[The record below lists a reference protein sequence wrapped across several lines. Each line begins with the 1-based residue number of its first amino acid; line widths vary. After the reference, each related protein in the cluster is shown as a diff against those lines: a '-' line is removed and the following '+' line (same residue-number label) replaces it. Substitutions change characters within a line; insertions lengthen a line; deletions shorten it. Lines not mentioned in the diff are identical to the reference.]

1 MRPGRPWPPPAA
13 AKWSLARGGPA
24 LGAPKIIHFPD
35 NGRLFPAS
43 LSHRNL
49 FPPTLICSFLA
60 LRWLPCLLACAIWL
74 SGAPRAVAQKGP
86 AGTPAPVVRRQ
97 LAAHRT
103 AAPIKLDG
111 LLDDAAWVGAPVAGQ
126 FVEQRPHP
134 GRPERLPT
142 EVRVLY
148 DDAAIYVGAKLVEAS
163 PDSIRRELTQRD
175 NIGNTD
181 FFAVFLDPYRDHLN
195 GYGFFVLSTGVQ
207 VDNRYSPA
215 NGEDG
220 AWNAVWESR
229 VALLPGGKGWSV
241 EIRIPYS
248 AIRFAQAPVQTWG
261 VNFMRQR
268 KKDNQK
274 LFWNE
279 IKPAVDGF
287 VNQWGEL
294 TNLENLHP
302 PLRLSLTPYVS
313 SYVNHYP
320 YNEQG
325 KHNYSTSFNG
335 GADVKWGIN
344 ESFTLDA
351 TLVPDFGQ
359 VISDNQVLNLSPF
372 EVQYQENRAFFTEGT
387 ELFNKGGLFYSRRVG
402 AQPIGFNDVAGQL
415 QKGEFVYQNP
425 GMTRLIN
432 ATKVSGRTRKGLG
445 VGVFNALSAAS
456 YATVQ
461 DSASG
466 RQRAVLT
473 QPLTNYNIVVLDQSL
488 PHNSY
493 ISLINTNVTRAGQ
506 AYDANVTAGLF
517 RFVDKSNQYAFKGQ
531 LNYSQRRGQV
541 LNSEAPVS
549 DRSGYKY
556 YLNYGKISGNWT
568 WNVDQGIESNTY
580 NPNDLGILFGNNNIS
595 QSATVNYN
603 KYQPFWKVNNLYTS
617 LGAYQSLL
625 FRPAL
630 YQDAGVYS
638 SANTTFTK
646 SFITT
651 GFNANLDLPKHDY
664 YEPRTAPL
672 GPYYVWVPTSAN
684 LGAFVSSDYRKKL
697 AYDVNAGVRYY
708 ALDDRLEH
716 LRRVGYGLT
725 LSPRY
730 RVSDQL
736 NFRYTFDYG
745 LKVNQIGYVN
755 DGLDAG
761 NPLDQPLIAA
771 FGPDVLLG
779 RRRVSTFTNTL
790 TTNYTF
796 TNRLSFTTRLRHYVS
811 AVRYQS
817 FARLRPG
824 GTEEN
829 LPEYSRNHDNSF
841 SAFNVDAALVWW
853 FAPGSQVSLV
863 WKDSTSSYLLGN
875 EATPLYFDN
884 LANTANTPHNNNLS
898 IKVLYYLDCL
908 ALRPRRG

>member
-1 MRPGRPWPPPAA
+1 MYRFLLISWLICLAGLAPAQTPDA
-13 AKWSLARGGPA
+13 TPATTQSNLAKP
-24 LGAPKIIHFPD
+24 APK
-35 NGRLFPAS
+35 
-43 LSHRNL
+43 
-49 FPPTLICSFLA
+49 
-60 LRWLPCLLACAIWL
+60 
-74 SGAPRAVAQKGP
+74 
-86 AGTPAPVVRRQ
+86 RQ
-97 LAAHRT
+97 LQAVRIST
-103 AAPIKLDG
+103 APKMDGVLDE
-111 LLDDAAWVGAPVAGQ
+111 AVWQTAPVATD
-126 FVEQRPHP
+126 FYEKEPTP
-134 GRPERLPT
+134 GPIEKHKT

-148 DDAAIYVGAKLVEAS
+148 DDAALYIGAVMHDVS
-163 PDSIRRELTQRD
+163 PDSILHQLSARD
-175 NIGNTD
+175 DFGNTD
-181 FFAVFLDPYRDHLN
+181 WFGVFIDTYHDQLN
-195 GYGFFVLSTGVQ
+195 GYEFQVSSGGVQ
-207 VDNRYSPA
+207 ADARLSPT
-215 NGEDG
+215 NGEDNN
-220 AWNAVWESR
+220 WNAVWESR
-229 VALLPGGKGWSV
+229 AVIKGTDWVAEL
-241 EIRIPYS
+241 RIPFS
-248 AIRFAQAPVQTWG
+248 AIRFSSAAEQVWG
-261 VNFMRQR
+261 INFGRQR
-268 KKDNQK
+268 RSSRQK
-274 LFWNE
+274 FFWNE
-279 IKPAVDGF
+279 VRPQVDGF

-294 TNLENLHP
+294 TGLRNLKP

-313 SYVNHYP
+313 TYVNHYP
-320 YNEQG
+320 YNVAGQR
-325 KHNYSTSFNG
+325 NSTTSFNG

-630 YQDAGVYS
+630 YQGAGVYS

-651 GFNANLDLPKHDY
+651 GFNANLDLPRHDY

-672 GPYYVWVPTSAN
+672 GPYYVWVPASAN

-863 WKDSTSSYLLGN
+863 WKDATSSYLLGN